1 MEGAIGEYDNTC
13 KVEIEHKPGE
23 ATAEF
28 GQLAHGWKN
37 NGSVPAALPARRRFA
52 DGRDRPPRDTLRLE
66 WQGSVFRPFRDQPPL
81 LSAAAAQMDLGAP
94 DR

>member
-1 MEGAIGEYDNTC
+1 MEGAIGEYGNTC

-37 NGSVPAALPARRRFA
+37 NGSVPAVLYSAVLYSADILPPEM
-52 DGRDRPPRDTLRLE
+52 DNHDT
-66 WQGSVFRPFRDQPPL
+66 
-81 LSAAAAQMDLGAP
+81 M
-94 DR
+94 